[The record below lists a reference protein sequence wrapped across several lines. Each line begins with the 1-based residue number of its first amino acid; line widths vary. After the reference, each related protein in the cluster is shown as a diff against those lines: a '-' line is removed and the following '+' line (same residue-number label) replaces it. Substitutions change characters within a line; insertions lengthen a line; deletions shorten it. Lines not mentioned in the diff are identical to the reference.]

1 VPGAGFRLTLGARPT
16 SAGRT
21 HFRVWAPRRE
31 RVDVCHVGPASAG
44 GPAFLPLQRAAGG
57 YFEGELPVPTGAL
70 YTYRLDGGA
79 CFPDPASRFQ
89 PEGPH
94 GPSQVVHPRG
104 YVWGDAGWRG
114 PGLQGQVLYEVHVGT
129 FTREGTYAA
138 AAERLSQL
146 SELGV
151 TCLEL
156 MPLHTFPGRFNWG
169 YDGVTLFAPCA
180 VYGEPDD
187 LRRLV
192 DRAHALGLSVILD
205 VVYNHLGPDGNYLA
219 PFSPGYFSTRYPGE
233 WGTPTNFD
241 EYPDAEG
248 SRELFIQNACYWV
261 SEFHFDGLRLDATQ
275 SLFDQSEQHVVREL
289 TARVREAALPRRVLI
304 VSENEPQDVKCV
316 QPPERGGFGT
326 DALWIDDFHHSA
338 RVAVLGR
345 REAYLVDYQGTA
357 QELLS
362 CALRNALYQGQHYRW
377 QQKPRG
383 SPLLHT
389 PAPQAVFYLQN
400 HDQLANTLRG
410 ERLCQLAG
418 AARARALTTL
428 LLLLP
433 QTPLLF
439 MGQEWAAS
447 MPFLYFVD
455 HSEPLQAHVE
465 QGRNAFVSQF
475 PSARAAL
482 EQEGYRVPFGEEA
495 FRLSQLDWSERE
507 REPHRSFLALHRE
520 LLRLRRE
527 DPVFSAQAR
536 ERLAGAVLSPSAF
549 VLRYLG
555 DGQQGDRLL
564 LLNLGTELELSPC
577 PEPLL
582 APVAGKLWRPLL
594 SSEETR
600 FGGSGTAPLED
611 GGRWRLPGQTACVL
625 TSEETTA

>member
-1 VPGAGFRLTLGARPT
+1 MGARP
-16 SAGRT
+16 SLEGRT
-21 HFRVWAPRRE
+21 RFRVWAPRRE
-31 RVDVCHVGPASAG
+31 RVEVCLAGAPGASA
-44 GPAFLPLQRAAGG
+44 AVCLPLQRASGG

-89 PEGPH
+89 PQGPH
-94 GPSQVVHPRG
+94 GPSQVVDPRRHA
-104 YVWGDAGWRG
+104 WGDAAWRG
-114 PGLQGQVLYEVHVGT
+114 PELRGQVLYELHVGT

-138 AAERLSQL
+138 AAHRLPQL
-146 SELGV
+146 AELGV

-180 VYGEPDD
+180 VYGSPDD
-187 LRRLV
+187 LRRFV
-192 DRAHALGLSVILD
+192 DRAHALGLSVLLD

-219 PFSPGYFSTRYPGE
+219 QYSPGYFSTRYPGE
-233 WGTPTNFD
+233 WGDPTNFD
-241 EYPDAEG
+241 AYPDAEG
-248 SRELFIQNACYWV
+248 SREFFIQNACHWV
-261 SEFHFDGLRLDATQ
+261 SEYHFDGLRLDATQ
-275 SLFDQSEQHVVREL
+275 SLFDQSARHVVQEL
-289 TARVREAALPRRVLI
+289 TARVREAAGPRRVLV
-304 VSENEPQDVKCV
+304 VSENEPQDVRCV
-316 QPPERGGFGT
+316 QAPEQGGHGT
-326 DALWIDDFHHSA
+326 DALWIDDFHHTA
-338 RVAVLGR
+338 RVAALGR
-345 REAYLVDYQGTA
+345 REAYLVDYTGTA

-383 SPLLHT
+383 TPLLHT
-389 PAPQAVFYLQN
+389 PAPHAVFFLQN

-418 AARARALTTL
+418 PARARALTLL

-447 MPFLYFVD
+447 TPFLYFVD
-455 HSEPLQAHVE
+455 HKEELQPLVE
-465 QGRNAFVSQF
+465 RGRNAFVSQF
-475 PSARAAL
+475 PAAREAL
-482 EQEGYRVPFGEEA
+482 EHEGFRIPFGEEA
-495 FRLSQLDWSERE
+495 FRRSQLDWSECE
-507 REPHRSFLALHRE
+507 REPHRGMRELHRK

-527 DPVFSAQAR
+527 DPVFAAQAR
-536 ERLAGAVLSPSAF
+536 ERLAGAVLSRDAL

-564 LLNLGTELELSPC
+564 LLNLGTELDLSPC

-582 APVAGKLWRPLL
+582 APEAGKLWRPLL

-600 FGGSGTAPLED
+600 FGGSGMAPLED

-625 TSEETTA
+625 ISEERTA